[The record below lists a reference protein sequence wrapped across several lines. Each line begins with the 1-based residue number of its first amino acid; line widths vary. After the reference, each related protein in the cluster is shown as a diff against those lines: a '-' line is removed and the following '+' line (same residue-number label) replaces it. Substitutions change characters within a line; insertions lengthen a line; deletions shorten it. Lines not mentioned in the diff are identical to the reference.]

1 MRIRDRITLGLTRY
15 VGPTALRIVY
25 ARLTFTITGDEW
37 LDSTWRNGQPVVFAS
52 WHGRLLPLFL
62 LYRGNNVVILVS
74 SHRDGEYL
82 ARLGKG
88 LGYDSIRGSSTRGG
102 STALREMIK
111 AVQAGRS
118 VAITSDGPTG
128 PREKVKP
135 GALQVARMTGAPLI
149 PISAGTK
156 QAWWFEG
163 WDRFLIPK
171 PFAHVRVAIGEP
183 MLIEREVT
191 DSELE
196 KRALELERTLTRLK
210 SLVDE

>member
-1 MRIRDRITLGLTRY
+1 MRIRDRISLGLTRY

-25 ARLTFTITGDEW
+25 ARLTFRITGDEW

-62 LYRGNNVVILVS
+62 LYRENNVVILVS

-118 VAITSDGPTG
+118 VAITPDGPTG

-149 PISAGTK
+149 PITAGTK